1 VDEVDLEREV
11 ERVRDGAPAETLVR
25 LLHEDAQVYR
35 GRSTGATGRMRAW
48 ILARFSELGLP
59 EAAIPHVLEELEFGT
74 EPYPVAG
81 AARALRGYRRDADVT
96 RPLANAFAN
105 MRSRDEPVFL
115 DSLRPRWP
123 AAESTSALHEILAT
137 ASWLDH
143 GSPEIWQSALSQ
155 PGSVPVPIQEQLER
169 LAGGPAS
176 DACCHAPPAAT
187 ESAAG
192 RPRSLASLG
201 HLVVE
206 THEGT
211 ERRLESVLRGHP
223 TVLTFFYTRCDNPN
237 KCEMTIKRLT
247 ILQDWLA
254 AHSPRDEVRILG
266 LTYDPAYDL
275 APRLSRY
282 ISDLGL
288 RPGPLTTIGRLPAG
302 LDEVRSSLSLA
313 VGRGG
318 ATVNRHAVEVFILD
332 AQGGVAESW
341 SRVAWDPPAIG
352 RRALA
357 YAVARATAQPEPGE
371 PCASNSPAR
380 SIAGST

>member
-1 VDEVDLEREV
+1 MDEVDLEREV
-11 ERVRDGAPAETLVR
+11 ERARNGAPAETLVP
-25 LLHEDAQVYR
+25 LLHEDAPVYR

-59 EAAIPHVLEELEFGT
+59 EAALPHVLEELEFGT

-81 AARALRGYRRDADVT
+81 AARALRGYRRDAEVT
-96 RPLANAFAN
+96 GPLANAFSN

-123 AAESTSALHEILAT
+123 APESTSALSEILAT

-143 GSPEIWQSALSQ
+143 GSPEIWQSALDQ
-155 PGSVPVPIQEQLER
+155 PGSIPVPIQEQLEE
-169 LAGGPAS
+169 LAQGPAS
-176 DACCHAPPAAT
+176 AACCHAPPAAP
-187 ESAAG
+187 ERVGNGA
-192 RPRSLASLG
+192 RSLASLG
-201 HLVVE
+201 HLIVE

-211 ERRLESVLRGHP
+211 ERSLESVLRGRP

-237 KCEMTIKRLT
+237 KCEMTIKRL
-247 ILQDWLA
+247 IMLQDWLA
-254 AHSPRDEVRILG
+254 AHSQGDEVRILG

-282 ISDLGL
+282 IADLGL
-288 RPGPLTTIGRLPAG
+288 RPGSLTTIGRLRAG
-302 LDEVRSSLSLA
+302 LDEVRMSLSLA

-332 AQGGVAESW
+332 ARGDVAESW
-341 SRVAWDPPAIG
+341 SRVAWDPPEIG
-352 RRALA
+352 QRALA
-357 YAVARATAQPEPGE
+357 YAVARPTGQPEPGE
-371 PCASNSPAR
+371 PCSPSSPAR